1 MADGTMPGRIEAF
14 DWSPTPLGPRA
25 AWSDRLRAYIDV
37 MLGSQFASAIYWGPD
52 LHLLY
57 NDAYAGLMRGR
68 PEGLGR
74 PMREVWS
81 DIHAQAVPLAARVFS
96 GEPVFFE
103 DAKVGT
109 VADGAGDEAFQTFSW
124 SPLRD
129 DTGAIAGIFVTVV
142 ETTAKVAEDAARR
155 CLLGRLA
162 QLFENATTFMA
173 LLAEPE
179 HLIEYANP
187 AFRTLAGD
195 RELIGKSI
203 RAAFPELEAQGFL
216 DKLDEVY
223 RTGRMFKAEGVRASI
238 ARPPGQP
245 PENRHVDVLAQPVA
259 GADGRSTGVFI
270 EGVDVTERYLAEDAL
285 RKSRREALEARAHLD
300 LMLRSAVEFAIMS
313 MDVDGRIVSWSQG
326 AERIFGYNA
335 AEAIGQRYEMVYVPE
350 DREAGA
356 PGHELH
362 KSAVENRAP
371 DERFHMRKNGERFYA
386 SGVTA
391 AMRDDTGT
399 LLGFVKIARD
409 MSAQKRAEEEII
421 AARNAAQ
428 AANIAKSEF
437 LANMSHEIRTPMNAV
452 VGLTN
457 LLPVSGPLNDRQ
469 KQYIATLKTS
479 ADSLL
484 ALINDLLD
492 IAKVEASVTELEHL
506 PFSLADILHE
516 VSGMM
521 SAPIKEKGLDFT
533 VSDGCVY
540 GRIFMGDPHRIRQ
553 ILLNLA
559 SNAVKFTQ
567 TGGIDISVEYE
578 PRPAPGT
585 QTVCVSVRDTGIGI
599 AEDKLGSIFDKF
611 TQADSSISRRF
622 GGTGLGLAITRA
634 LVQIMGGDIH
644 VRSAPGAGSTFTVR
658 LPLALASAREVAEA
672 NLSLPATVEDMHPQG
687 RVLLVEDQPANVM
700 VARGY
705 LERFGYQVDVAE
717 TGPDALE
724 KVKRGHYD
732 AVVMDVQMPG
742 MDGLETTRTLRGQE
756 KDRAGP
762 RLPIIGMTAH
772 AMTGDRER
780 CLAAGMDDYIAK
792 PFDPADLQAR
802 LRLLVPRG

>member
-1 MADGTMPGRIEAF
+1 
-14 DWSPTPLGPRA
+14 
-25 AWSDRLRAYIDV
+25 
-37 MLGSQFASAIYWGPD
+37 
-52 LHLLY
+52 
-57 NDAYAGLMRGR
+57 
-68 PEGLGR
+68 
-74 PMREVWS
+74 
-81 DIHAQAVPLAARVFS
+81 
-96 GEPVFFE
+96 
-103 DAKVGT
+103 
-109 VADGAGDEAFQTFSW
+109 
-124 SPLRD
+124 
-129 DTGAIAGIFVTVV
+129 
-142 ETTAKVAEDAARR
+142 
-155 CLLGRLA
+155 
-162 QLFENATTFMA
+162 
-173 LLAEPE
+173 
-179 HLIEYANP
+179 
-187 AFRTLAGD
+187 
-195 RELIGKSI
+195 
-203 RAAFPELEAQGFL
+203 
-216 DKLDEVY
+216 
-223 RTGRMFKAEGVRASI
+223 
-238 ARPPGQP
+238 
-245 PENRHVDVLAQPVA
+245 
-259 GADGRSTGVFI
+259 
-270 EGVDVTERYLAEDAL
+270 
-285 RKSRREALEARAHLD
+285 
-300 LMLRSAVEFAIMS
+300 
-313 MDVDGRIVSWSQG
+313 
-326 AERIFGYNA
+326 
-335 AEAIGQRYEMVYVPE
+335 
-350 DREAGA
+350 
-356 PGHELH
+356 
-362 KSAVENRAP
+362 
-371 DERFHMRKNGERFYA
+371 
-386 SGVTA
+386 
-391 AMRDDTGT
+391 
-399 LLGFVKIARD
+399 
-409 MSAQKRAEEEII
+409 
-421 AARNAAQ
+421 
-428 AANIAKSEF
+428 
-437 LANMSHEIRTPMNAV
+437 
-452 VGLTN
+452 
-457 LLPVSGPLNDRQ
+457 
-469 KQYIATLKTS
+469 
-479 ADSLL
+479 
-484 ALINDLLD
+484 
-492 IAKVEASVTELEHL
+492 
-506 PFSLADILHE
+506 
-516 VSGMM
+516 MM

-658 LPLALASAREVAEA
+658 LPLALASAWEVAEA

-724 KVKRGHYD
+724 KVKQGHYD